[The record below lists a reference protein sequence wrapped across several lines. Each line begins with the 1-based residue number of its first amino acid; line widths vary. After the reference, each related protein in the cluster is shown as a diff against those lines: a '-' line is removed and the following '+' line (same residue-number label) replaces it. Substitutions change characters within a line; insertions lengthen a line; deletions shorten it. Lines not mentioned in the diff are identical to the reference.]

1 MKVVLCSD
9 TERLLSEESFSV
21 YSACMYSP
29 EYEAYKALMEQFL
42 SDPCVKVFVC
52 EKHGDTAGILVLDE
66 TEAIPEIAGIA
77 VTDEFRFQGIGRYMI
92 YQVIKNEDL
101 LMVKA
106 QTDEDS
112 VGFYRKC
119 GFTDERVVREFSDGL
134 SVRYDCYLSRKTV
147 ADTER

>member
-9 TERLLSEESFSV
+9 TDRLLSEESFSV
-21 YSACMYSP
+21 YSACMYRP
-29 EYEAYKALMEQFL
+29 VYEDYKAIMEGFL
-42 SDPCVKVFVC
+42 SSPCVKVFVC

-77 VTDEFRFQGIGRYMI
+77 VSEEMRFQGIGKYMI
-92 YQVIKNEDL
+92 HQVIRNEDL

-106 QTDEDS
+106 QTDEES

-119 GFTDERVVREFSDGL
+119 GFTDERVVREFPDGL
-134 SVRYDCYLSRKTV
+134 SVRYDCYLSRRTV
-147 ADTER
+147 ADT